1 MSLIMALANHNGI
14 VVSADR
20 LSVRKYYDENEKHLM
35 DVPVHGITGYQK
47 AFVLNDDHVIAFAG
61 AGEIYGKV
69 STEDFICQLARRELD
84 TLNLPIY
91 KEAEYIRKRV
101 VEAHDSDSLIALM
114 VIGIEDG
121 KNYILTTDT
130 SDPEIH
136 NNTDGVN
143 GFKEIGITGLVG
155 YLADKKK
162 IDKYN
167 LSIGEMSKFLHNLN
181 VDAVDYMREH
191 GHSQVISEDCD
202 IIIITEQY
210 NTRYDEH
217 DLRRLEALR

>member
-1 MSLIMALANHNGI
+1 MSLIMALANQSGI

-20 LSVRKYYDENEKHLM
+20 LSVRKYYDKNENHLI
-35 DVPVHGITGYQK
+35 DVPVHGITGHQK
-47 AFVLNDDHVIAFAG
+47 AFILENDHVIAFAG
-61 AGEIYGKV
+61 AGEVYGKV
-69 STEDFICQLARRELD
+69 STEDFMYQIARELD
-84 TLNLPIY
+84 NLNLPIY
-91 KEAEYIRKRV
+91 KEAEYIRERV

-114 VIGIEDG
+114 VVGMEDG

-130 SDPEIH
+130 ASPEIH
-136 NNTDGVN
+136 NNTDGIN

-162 IDKYN
+162 IDRYD
-167 LSIGEMSKFLHNLN
+167 LSIGEMSKFLRNLN

-191 GHSQVISEDCD
+191 GHNQVISEDCD
-202 IIIITEQY
+202 IIVITEQY

>member
-20 LSVRKYYDENEKHLM
+20 LSVRKYYDENEKHLI

-47 AFVLNDDHVIAFAG
+47 AFILNDDHVIAFAG

-101 VEAHDSDSLIALM
+101 IEAHDSDSIIALM
-114 VIGIEDG
+114 VVGIEDG

-136 NNTDGVN
+136 NHTDGVN
-143 GFKEIGITGLVG
+143 GFKEIGIMGIADK
-155 YLADKKK
+155 LADAKR
-162 IDKYN
+162 IDKFA
-167 LSIGEMSKFLHNLN
+167 LSTDEMSKFLKDLN
-181 VDAVDYMREH
+181 VDVVDYMRECGH
-191 GHSQVISEDCD
+191 GQVISEDCD
-202 IIIITEQY
+202 VIIITEQY
-210 NTRYDEH
+210 DTRYDER
-217 DLRRLEALR
+217 DLFRLKALR